1 MKLVTSAYWPT
12 YRNWRHGAAI
22 GALAA
27 TMVAGPGA
35 LAQTPR
41 AAELEAR
48 LNQLEAAV
56 TALKGELQAAKADQQ
71 VSTQIAQK
79 ADSRVTA
86 LENKPAAEGF
96 QIGGTSFKIGGFV
109 KMVGSATRYDD
120 GEMPGGALG
129 KEFYL
134 PQQIP
139 VGGRSSHDVIGH
151 ARQSRLS
158 FETETPVGAKVL
170 KSHIEFD
177 FGLAT
182 APAGAQRATNPYTP
196 TLRRAYFTY
205 GNWLLGQEWTTFQS
219 PSLLPET
226 TDFVGPMEGTV
237 FVRQLIAQ
245 YRQPLADNL
254 SLYVAAENPQTETVT
269 PTAAALVDRDND
281 RMPDMVAKLAY
292 KSKAL
297 EWHVAGLMRMLSV
310 NREEQSGAQ
319 DDSAMGWGVSG
330 GARVAFGPEG
340 RHDVR
345 LLATYGRGI
354 GRYLGLGAVADVVDD
369 PTRTQRLGLVS
380 NLSGYAAVKLG
391 WTDSLRST
399 FMAGYHRAY
408 YPSDFA
414 VPELADKAAY
424 SLAGN
429 LFWSPVEHLDL
440 GIEYRHAQR
449 EVVSGLKGQMDRLE
463 MAAKYTF

>member
-1 MKLVTSAYWPT
+1 MSAPWPT
-12 YRNWRHGAAI
+12 YGIWRNGTAISALTAAM
-22 GALAA
+22 L
-27 TMVAGPGA
+27 AGPGA
-35 LAQTPR
+35 LAQTHR
-41 AAELEAR
+41 EAELEAR

-56 TALKGELQAAKADQQ
+56 TALKSELQAARADQQ
-71 VSTQIAQK
+71 ASTQIAQK
-79 ADSRVTA
+79 ADSRVAA

-96 QIGGTSFKIGGFV
+96 QIGGTTFKIGGFV

-139 VGGRSSHDVIGH
+139 VGGQSSRDVIGH
-151 ARQSRLS
+151 ARQSRLF
-158 FETETPVGAKVL
+158 FETETPVGAKAL

-196 TLRRAYFTY
+196 TLRRAFFTY

-219 PSLLPET
+219 PNLLPET
-226 TDFVGPMEGTV
+226 TDYVGPMEGTV

-245 YRQPLADNL
+245 YRQPVAENL
-254 SLYVAAENPQTETVT
+254 SLYLAAENPQTETVT
-269 PTAAALVDRDND
+269 PAAAALVDHDND
-281 RMPDMVAKLAY
+281 RMPDLVAKLAY

-310 NREEQSGAQ
+310 HGDGPDET
-319 DDSAMGWGVSG
+319 AMGWGVSG
-330 GARVAFGPEG
+330 GARIAFGPQG

-345 LLATYGRGI
+345 LLATYGWGI

-369 PTRTQRLGLVS
+369 PTRTQRLGLVE

-408 YPSDFA
+408 YPSDFT
-414 VPELADKAAY
+414 VPGLADKAAY

-449 EVVSGLKGQMDRLE
+449 NVVSGLKGQMDRLE